1 MNRRTALDDVFDV
14 EAKDVSL
21 GSKRELVV
29 SGEKQDLHTDD
40 SDASVDSD
48 AALAAE
54 NLKKLIEI
62 GQEAAER
69 AANVADESESPQA
82 FDVLSKLLKTMS
94 DMNIQM
100 LDIHEKKKKIKSKT
114 ESTSTSTT
122 AGTVNNTSVFVG
134 TTAGLMELI
143 EQSRKGQ

>member
-29 SGEKQDLHTDD
+29 SEEKRDLYTDN
-40 SDASVDSD
+40 SDAMVDSD

-54 NLKKLIEI
+54 NLKRLISI

-69 AANVADESESPQA
+69 AASVADESESPQA
-82 FDVLSKLLKTMS
+82 FAVLSNLLKTMS

-100 LDIHEKKKKIKSKT
+100 LDIHEKKKKIKTKS
-114 ESTSTSTT
+114 ESTSTT

-143 EQSRKGQ
+143 EQSRKG

>member
-14 EAKDVSL
+14 EAKDVSMVR
-21 GSKRELVV
+21 KQELVV
-29 SGEKQDLHTDD
+29 SEEKRDLYTDN
-40 SDASVDSD
+40 SDAMVDSD

-54 NLKKLIEI
+54 NLKRLISI

-69 AANVADESESPQA
+69 AASVADESESPQA
-82 FDVLSKLLKTMS
+82 FAVLSNLLKTMS

-100 LDIHEKKKKIKSKT
+100 LDIHEKKKKIKTKS
-114 ESTSTSTT
+114 ESTSTT

-143 EQSRKGQ
+143 EQSRKG

>member
-29 SGEKQDLHTDD
+29 SEEKRDLYTDN
-40 SDASVDSD
+40 SDAMVDSD

-54 NLKKLIEI
+54 NLKRLISI
-62 GQEAAER
+62 GQDAAER
-69 AANVADESESPQA
+69 AASVADESESPQA
-82 FDVLSKLLKTMS
+82 FAVLSNLLKTMS

-100 LDIHEKKKKIKSKT
+100 LDIHEKKKKIKTKS
-114 ESTSTSTT
+114 ESTSTT

-143 EQSRKGQ
+143 EQSRKG